1 MCKNKYDKF
10 ISLSASELS
19 QNYPI
24 MNLAKRQD
32 CLKACFNQS
41 MKRVIRTAWQ
51 IFAVNEVIPQGAIV
65 LIYGGTIPNSVLSL
79 TDTADS
85 VI

>member
-1 MCKNKYDKF
+1 MYI
-10 ISLSASELS
+10 ISATELS
-19 QNYPI
+19 QNFPI
-24 MNLAKRQD
+24 MDLAKRQEL
-32 CLKACFNQS
+32 LKACFHQS

-51 IFAVNEVIPQGAIV
+51 IFAVNEVILKGTIV
-65 LIYGGTIPNSVLSL
+65 LIYGGTIPNSVLSF